1 MKSRVIHQLPLLY
14 FFLCNS
20 IRLSTGQ
27 VSFLIP
33 WLSCSSC
40 LPASAQYNLRIG
52 KCLKWA
58 GMGRRTSIKYWT
70 SIHALPFSLH
80 LGFSHTVS
88 LSILQIS
95 SNRLFKSSFSRHF
108 SRRLVWYKLNHHSQ
122 KQTLSILSRTPCCQ
136 AFVLPLK
143 YCNIKTLKYSCPGH

>member
-40 LPASAQYNLRIG
+40 LPASTQYNLQIG

-58 GMGRRTSIKYWT
+58 GVGRRTSIRYCT

-88 LSILQIS
+88 LSILQMS
-95 SNRLFKSSFSRHF
+95 SNRPFQSSFSRHF
-108 SRRLVWYKLNHHSQ
+108 SRRLVCFFFFFIKLNGQ
-122 KQTLSILSRTPCCQ
+122 CLILISHGLTA
-136 AFVLPLK
+136 AFELWGYMLNFLLDLP
-143 YCNIKTLKYSCPGH
+143 N